1 MKSGVWSPDG
11 VWITTS
17 KEAYRFLVENYD
29 DGRDGGGGQSSR
41 DSIYIFGFSRGAYSA
56 CVLAGFVHAV
66 GLIEKRNL
74 NLLDYAYRAYKGIG
88 ENGEDKFG
96 EVRLYERILAPDRP
110 PIRLLG
116 LFDTVASAIEHGR
129 YGPRLRSHA
138 FTKRNW
144 SVESVRHA
152 VAIDER
158 RTMFRPRLW
167 PQGKDYWGN
176 PFNKAAAKPQD
187 VREVWFAGVHGDVGG
202 GYPEAESGLTKIALQ
217 WMIEQ
222 TRPTGLFYR
231 TQTVN
236 DLVLGQNPDK
246 PYVAPDPH
254 ASQHNSMTWAWS
266 LLEFIPQWRRKGDG
280 VSQRGRLIIPFFAR
294 RSIPSGARIH
304 QSVIDRAKSGGPLPN
319 MPEEFLRSKRVEA
332 LSYVSFASSI
342 TLLCRASSWLFEV
355 SQWPFHLINAPRIC
369 RCRSARQRPE
379 NRRPPAI
386 SSMVFVTSPKRSRT
400 GKISTVHG
408 SLPPKIL
415 LSRRTGRFS
424 NGFIMSRNG
433 RRAGLPEMALQTS

>member
-1 MKSGVWSPDG
+1 MPKNIVILLDGTSNEISSNRTNILRLYGTFEKSDRQLVYYDPGVGTFGAENAWLRFWRKTVE
-11 VWITTS
+11 VWGLITGWGLDYNV

-29 DGRDGGGGQSSR
+29 DGRGGGGEPRGR
-41 DSIYIFGFSRGAYSA
+41 DTIYIFGFSRGAYSA
-56 CVLAGFVHAV
+56 RVLAGFIHAV

-116 LFDTVASAIEHGR
+116 LFDTVASVIEHGR

-138 FTKRNW
+138 HTKRNR

-158 RTMFRPRLW
+158 RTMFRPQLW
-167 PQGKDYWGN
+167 SQGEEYWGN

-202 GYPEAESGLTKIALQ
+202 GYPETESGLAKIALQ

-236 DLVLGQNPDK
+236 ELVLGRNPDK

-254 ASQHNSMTWAWS
+254 ISQHNSMTWGWS
-266 LLEFIPQWRRKGDG
+266 LLEFIPQWRREDEGELRRRK
-280 VSQRGRLIIPFFAR
+280 LIIPFFAR
-294 RSIPSGARIH
+294 RLIPPGARIH
-304 QSVIDRAKSGGPLPN
+304 QSVIDLAKGGKLPSN
-319 MPEEFLRSKRVEA
+319 IPEDYLKE
-332 LSYVSFASSI
+332 
-342 TLLCRASSWLFEV
+342 
-355 SQWPFHLINAPRIC
+355 
-369 RCRSARQRPE
+369 
-379 NRRPPAI
+379 
-386 SSMVFVTSPKRSRT
+386 
-400 GKISTVHG
+400 
-408 SLPPKIL
+408 
-415 LSRRTGRFS
+415 
-424 NGFIMSRNG
+424 
-433 RRAGLPEMALQTS
+433 

>member
-1 MKSGVWSPDG
+1 MLKNIVILLDGTSNEISADRTNILRLYGTLEKSDRQLVYYDPGVGTFGAENAWLRFWRKAVE
-11 VWITTS
+11 VWGLVTGWGLDHNV

-116 LFDTVASAIEHGR
+116 LFDTVASVIEHGR

-222 TRPTGLFYR
+222 TQPIGLFYR

-246 PYVAPDPH
+246 PYVAPDPQ
-254 ASQHNSMTWAWS
+254 ASPHNSMTWAWS

-304 QSVIDRAKSGGPLPN
+304 QSVIDRAKSGEPPPN
-319 MPEEFLRSKRVEA
+319 MPEEFLTE
-332 LSYVSFASSI
+332 
-342 TLLCRASSWLFEV
+342 
-355 SQWPFHLINAPRIC
+355 
-369 RCRSARQRPE
+369 
-379 NRRPPAI
+379 
-386 SSMVFVTSPKRSRT
+386 
-400 GKISTVHG
+400 
-408 SLPPKIL
+408 
-415 LSRRTGRFS
+415 
-424 NGFIMSRNG
+424 
-433 RRAGLPEMALQTS
+433 